1 MTKPHIT
8 KRGGKWLLIDGRGTT
23 VCDTFEL
30 ASGLAAYRHRIVT
43 FSFSGRY
50 EA

>member
-8 KRGGKWLLIDGRGTT
+8 KRDGKWILIDSRGHT

-30 ASGLAAYRHRIVT
+30 ASGIAWYRN
-43 FSFSGRY
+43 SFHNPSY
-50 EA
+50 LP